1 MLTTAE
7 LNLLGRLDLAYGR
20 PQSGLYSGER
30 RSPRAARS
38 PEFSDFR
45 PYVSGD
51 DFRQIDWSAFARFE
65 KLMLR
70 LYVAEEEACLNVVL
84 DCSGSM
90 GLGEPPKW
98 TAARRLAAGLSFMGL
113 SAMDRVQVGSLRGR
127 HLPPVRGRDGVSR
140 VWRFLESLEVGG
152 EADPQD
158 LIQLRWLRPG
168 LTVVISD
175 CLGDQRS
182 WGPGLASLRAR
193 RQEPVLWQVLA
204 PDEEEPPISGDLKLV
219 DVESGRARELTI
231 TPRLLGEYRRALAEH
246 REMLARA
253 ARGAAGRF
261 LHSNSAEDLET
272 TMLAGLRAGAIRR
285 G

>member
-1 MLTTAE
+1 
-7 LNLLGRLDLAYGR
+7 
-20 PQSGLYSGER
+20 
-30 RSPRAARS
+30 
-38 PEFSDFR
+38 
-45 PYVSGD
+45 
-51 DFRQIDWSAFARFE
+51 
-65 KLMLR
+65 
-70 LYVAEEEACLNVVL
+70 
-84 DCSGSM
+84 
-90 GLGEPPKW
+90 
-98 TAARRLAAGLSFMGL
+98 
-113 SAMDRVQVGSLRGR
+113 
-127 HLPPVRGRDGVSR
+127 
-140 VWRFLESLEVGG
+140 
-152 EADPQD
+152 
-158 LIQLRWLRPG
+158 
-168 LTVVISD
+168 VISD
-175 CLGDQRS
+175 CLADQRS

-246 REMLARA
+246 RETLARA